1 MVHRYRHRQWV
12 MEKSAD
18 LTQVNTYCLD
28 CQSCTFY
35 IYIYIYFWM
44 VYFRLIEKS
53 QSGIIWNLTKL
64 GKSIRMNRIVHDTD
78 KITCPSKSPRCF
90 DVNLANVKATAR
102 LCRIF
107 IFVAILE
114 NLIFLKSTLQ
124 HWPSREWAKRGA
136 WPWDNITAAS
146 TNIGCCAKIECSPS
160 TKHGMSQL
168 GGIEFKLKSDTVATH
183 LTANP

>member
-1 MVHRYRHRQWV
+1 
-12 MEKSAD
+12 
-18 LTQVNTYCLD
+18 
-28 CQSCTFY
+28 
-35 IYIYIYFWM
+35 M

-64 GKSIRMNRIVHDTD
+64 FKMIRMNRIVHDTD

-107 IFVAILE
+107 VAILE

-124 HWPSREWAKRGA
+124 HWPSRQWAKRGA

-168 GGIEFKLKSDTVATH
+168 GGIEFKLKSDTVAAHFRETPSIKSRTWVTLH
-183 LTANP
+183 FIKWKIKFIYSETFLEKVLSFVKSHNS